1 MGQKMIKVPV
11 PKLLVIS
18 SSLPGSRHGGGVIQ
32 DAILGRYPRDR
43 YVCVSLRGPEGD
55 TSPEQ
60 APPSLKGVPCLVAPV
75 TPEPRWRGA
84 RFYLPLVRA
93 LGYFLLSPWRAIE
106 IADFGRRHGVELVW
120 AEFQGESLL
129 LAAGVAA
136 RLKVPLVGTIWD
148 DPEGWLADGR
158 YDFISR
164 RLLLRRFRE
173 ALKAARRVSTV
184 SEAMQAEYRRLYGL
198 ESVILRYG
206 HDLADAPETPPDRQP
221 EAMVIGF
228 CGSVYGED
236 AWRGFLTACA
246 RLNAEGRLPPV
257 KILIFGSAAFPY
269 PHPGVDVIC
278 RGWLPVREM
287 LRGLAAADFCYLP
300 YWFTPEK
307 RRHAELSFPTK
318 LTTYLAAGRPV
329 LYHGPQYAGASRLMT
344 TWRPGLEVH
353 SLASVDLEAA
363 LERLGRDRQL
373 QKTCHQAAA
382 AAFRLEFN
390 SIVMQGNFARLI
402 GVDPQYFGKTS
413 GAVSQAGAKCA
424 GNAAGWLKP

>member
-1 MGQKMIKVPV
+1 LESPLAWQINA
-11 PKLLVIS
+11 PKLLVLS

-32 DAILGRYPRDR
+32 DAILSRYPRDR
-43 YVCVSLRGPEGD
+43 YVCVSLKGPEGERGPE
-55 TSPEQ
+55 Q
-60 APPSLKGVPCLVAPV
+60 ATPSLKGVPCLVAPV

-120 AEFQGESLL
+120 AELQGESLL
-129 LAAGVAA
+129 LAANVAA
-136 RLKVPLVGTIWD
+136 RLKVPLAGTIWD

-164 RLLLRRFRE
+164 RLLRLRFRQ
-173 ALKAARRVSTV
+173 ALQAARQVSTI

-206 HDLADAPETPPDRQP
+206 HDLGDAPGAPADRQP
-221 EAMVIGF
+221 EAIVIGF

-246 RLNAEGRLPPV
+246 RINAEGRLPPV
-257 KILIFGSAAFPY
+257 KILIFGSTTFPY
-269 PHPGVDVIC
+269 PHPGVEVTC
-278 RGWLPVREM
+278 RGWLPVRGM

-329 LYHGPQYAGASRLMT
+329 LYHGPPYADASRLMA
-344 TWRPGLEVH
+344 TWRLGVRVH
-353 SLASVDLEAA
+353 SLAGAGLEAA
-363 LERLGRDRQL
+363 LKLLGRDRQL
-373 QKTCHQAAA
+373 QNTCHQAAA
-382 AAFRLEFN
+382 AAFRQEFN
-390 SIVMQGNFARLI
+390 STVMQGNFARLI
-402 GVDPQYFGKTS
+402 GVDP
-413 GAVSQAGAKCA
+413 
-424 GNAAGWLKP
+424 